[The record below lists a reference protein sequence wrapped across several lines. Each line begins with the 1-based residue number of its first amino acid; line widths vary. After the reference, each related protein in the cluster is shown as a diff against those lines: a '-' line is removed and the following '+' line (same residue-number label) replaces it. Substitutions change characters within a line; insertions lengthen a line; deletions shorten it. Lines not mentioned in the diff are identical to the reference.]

1 MIAYGR
7 KGQVSYRLK
16 SITSVTKSA
25 VYRRYGIS
33 NAEDGGMSKTTTY
46 EYIVYTPFNKVQS
59 ITQADKKL
67 TIEYGPDQQ
76 RAKTIYTCGETKE
89 VRVYA
94 GDFERLTS
102 DGTTVSYQHIYSPD
116 GLAGI
121 CVKMGDA
128 PAEIHY
134 AATDHLGS
142 LLALFKADSAQ
153 TYSASYDAWGQR
165 ALSSDSISL
174 RRGYCLHEHW
184 PEFGLIDMNGRFY
197 DPQLGRFLSPDP
209 YVQDLSNPQNLNR
222 YSYCLNNPLKY
233 TDPTGEFFH
242 IIIGAAIGGA
252 VNLISGLV
260 SHKVDNVGK
269 GFAYFGIGALA
280 GAASA
285 AVGGGLSSAMA
296 GTGFSAGFTG
306 SAAAASA
313 TSCFASGAAIGGACG
328 AVSGSV
334 TGLGNTLVDGGGIGR
349 AVGQMH
355 LQGLI
360 DGSAGAVVG
369 GVAGGINAVRDGRNF
384 WHGGRVIREASI
396 DLPRMCQV
404 GELDCRYEVFRS
416 NDKYFNGS
424 TESVESLRTN
434 FSCVESST
442 TPMKEMYKSKG
453 LSIRKLPQIKDNIGM
468 ANELIDQMQNN
479 KSIIGE
485 ILIGPKQGHAMGLTN
500 IRIYNNGRV
509 FIKAMNPS
517 GEGGR
522 CFANF
527 NRFFQFFSVS
537 KS

>member
-1 MIAYGR
+1 MVVNPARNICDHNQQYFPNAGLETFTYDAADRLTTVSIGDSVALSMTYADNGNITDKTGVGRYTYGSAR
-7 KGQVSYRLK
+7 PHA
-16 SITSVTKSA
+16 VTGVENPWKT
-25 VYRRYGIS
+25 IS
-33 NAEDGGMSKTTTY
+33 DEPQD
-46 EYIVYTPFNKVQS
+46 IVYTPFNKVQS

-67 TIEYGPDQQ
+67 TIEYGPGQQ

-94 GDFERLTS
+94 GDFERLTRN
-102 DGTTVSYQHIYSPD
+102 GTTVSYQYIYSPD
-116 GLAGI
+116 GLVGI
-121 CVKMGDA
+121 CVKTGDT

-142 LLALFKADSAQ
+142 LLALFKTDSAQ
-153 TYSASYDAWGQR
+153 TYSATYDAWGQR
-165 ALSSDSISL
+165 AISSDSVSL

-209 YVQDLSNPQNLNR
+209 YVQDISNPQNLNR

-296 GTGFSAGFTG
+296 DTGFSAGFTG

-313 TSCFASGAAIGGACG
+313 TSSFASGAAIGGTCG
-328 AVSGSV
+328 AISGSV

-360 DGSAGAVVG
+360 DGASGAVVG
-369 GVAGGINAVRDGRNF
+369 GVAGGINAVRDGRDF
-384 WHGGRVIREASI
+384 WNGHKWETLADYQLPNGG
-396 DLPRMCQV
+396 LPLHRQKDDHV
-404 GELDCRYEVFRS
+404 GCTQETL
-416 NDKYFNGS
+416 
-424 TESVESLRTN
+424 
-434 FSCVESST
+434 
-442 TPMKEMYKSKG
+442 
-453 LSIRKLPQIKDNIGM
+453 
-468 ANELIDQMQNN
+468 
-479 KSIIGE
+479 KSIAE
-485 ILIGPKQGHAMGLTN
+485 YKQYYVRGDGYERRYRL
-500 IRIYNNGRV
+500 
-509 FIKAMNPS
+509 
-517 GEGGR
+517 
-522 CFANF
+522 
-527 NRFFQFFSVS
+527 
-537 KS
+537 